1 MDLEQTLAIAAS
13 GLSAQG
19 KRVRVI
25 AENIA
30 NADSVAAS
38 PNGKPYQRKTITF
51 ENVLDRAT
59 GAELVKVKRI
69 APDRSPPIKRYE
81 PGHPVADAN
90 GYVLTPNVDRLVE
103 VMDAREAQRGYEANL
118 QIIDAARH
126 MASRTVDL
134 LR

>member
-1 MDLEQTLAIAAS
+1 MDLSQTLAIAAS

-30 NADSVAAS
+30 NADSVATT
-38 PNGKPYQRKTITF
+38 PNGKPYQRKVITF
-51 ENVLDRAT
+51 ENALDREAGT
-59 GAELVKVKRI
+59 ELVKVKRI
-69 APDRSPPIKRYE
+69 GTDNSPPVRRYD
-81 PGHPVADAN
+81 PGHPAADAK
-90 GYVLTPNVDRLVE
+90 GYVLAPNVDRLVE
-103 VMDAREAQRGYEANL
+103 VMDAREAQRSYEANL